1 MKQYRVEI
9 TETLQKT
16 ITVLAENENAAIDE
30 AKDLY
35 GDCEV
40 ILDYNDFSDVDFE
53 IVEF

>member
-16 ITVLAENENAAIDE
+16 ITVLAENEDAAINE

-35 GDCEV
+35 NDCEV
-40 ILDYNDFSDVDFE
+40 VLDYNDFTDVDFE